1 MAGHRAAAV
10 PVGAHAARPADNSRS
25 QACLLVS
32 PRRRNAFEKGI
43 ENIKPEAGI
52 KLIEYWEEALSSVDI
67 PGTKG
72 IARDLEALKKALGN
86 ETPDEERIKNLLGKL
101 SEEVTKIAGR
111 TEGAVQPKLNDLG
124 EALKAA

>member
-1 MAGHRAAAV
+1 M
-10 PVGAHAARPADNSRS
+10 PARFTTTA
-25 QACLLVS
+25 
-32 PRRRNAFEKGI
+32 NAFEKGI
-43 ENIKPEAGI
+43 EKTKPDAGI